1 MSVTHRWPAHVVG
14 ALLSFACALVFAMSP
29 AWAQSAT
36 EQGAVTFD
44 IPAQSLDD
52 ALVEFGRQS
61 RQELF
66 YNAEDVSGLTAN
78 AVSGDLSR
86 TDAMALLLQGTGLQY
101 EQTASGGMMVGTEAT
116 LTAQRIGQGATTS
129 VPPAEAAPA
138 TDASAATD
146 IASARRAGVEE
157 IIVTGQKKAERL
169 QDVPIAISAF
179 SMETLDAQKIEGGFD
194 LLKAVPN
201 VTFSK
206 TNFSGYNFQIR
217 GIGTQAISATT
228 DPGVAVSFNNTTLI
242 VNRLFE
248 Q

>member
-129 VPPAEAAPA
+129 VPPAEAAL
-138 TDASAATD
+138 ASVAGHGRQC
-146 IASARRAGVEE
+146 SHRYRQRPPRRGGRNHRHRPEEGRALAGC
-157 IIVTGQKKAERL
+157 ADCHLRL
-169 QDVPIAISAF
+169 QHGNAGRAEDRRRV
-179 SMETLDAQKIEGGFD
+179 
-194 LLKAVPN
+194 
-201 VTFSK
+201 
-206 TNFSGYNFQIR
+206 
-217 GIGTQAISATT
+217 
-228 DPGVAVSFNNTTLI
+228 
-242 VNRLFE
+242 
-248 Q
+248 